1 MKIFVTILKS
11 APAFKRGL
19 ILFLLPLFFYS
30 CATGYSS
37 IYNFDYPLTEKTAK
51 SNSSLIEI
59 KIPLG
64 WFVAEDNEHLA
75 TDLWLV
81 KDDYSATIKFIMV
94 NLNEEKSKSSSINQL
109 ERIAEINKQIIK
121 AGLGK
126 SFSGFNDEKIEL
138 GTKIIPAF
146 QYNNQ
151 VNQPVRTIIFSLE
164 NKYFELTA
172 FASASSD
179 PSEIFKVQNSV
190 LASIK

>member
-1 MKIFVTILKS
+1 M
-11 APAFKRGL
+11 RGL

-30 CATGYSS
+30 CSSGLSS

-59 KIPLG
+59 KIPKG

-81 KDDYSATIKFIMV
+81 KDDYSATIKFIMI
-94 NLNEEKSKSSSINQL
+94 NLNDEKSGSNSINQL
-109 ERIAEINKQIIK
+109 ERIAGINKQIIK
-121 AGLGK
+121 AKLGK
-126 SFSGFNDEKIEL
+126 SFAGFKDEVIEL
-138 GTKIIPAF
+138 GARKIPAF
-146 QYNNQ
+146 QFTDQ
-151 VNQPVRTIIFSLE
+151 MNQPVRTIIFSQE

-172 FASASSD
+172 FSMASPD
-179 PSEIFKVQNSV
+179 PAEIFKVQNSV